1 MTVPSGPPCD
11 GCGEEPGLFMIIP
24 PSPGV
29 MGNFG
34 YLCLL
39 MLGLTSMAQAD
50 LETLDEAVKA
60 MGYQVSAAEKKK
72 RKDAEIPEVDGSR
85 TIAEIVETGPR
96 DEPPDNAVAVDL
108 DQAAGS
114 TSEPPADELTSEE
127 FETVADYLEESTGV
141 RPDRPDEL
149 PDKAPF

>member
-1 MTVPSGPPCD
+1 MTVPSGPTCD

-39 MLGLTSMAQAD
+39 MLGMTSMAQTD
-50 LETLDEAVKA
+50 LETLDAAAKE
-60 MGYQVSAAEKKK
+60 MGYVVSPAEKKR
-72 RKDAEIPEVDGSR
+72 RKDAEIPAVDGNR
-85 TIAEIVETGPR
+85 VIAEIVETGPR

-114 TSEPPADELTSEE
+114 ASGTSADQLTAEE
-127 FETVADYLEESTGV
+127 IETVADYLEESTGV

-149 PDKAPF
+149 PEEAPF

>member
-1 MTVPSGPPCD
+1 MTEYTGPACD

-60 MGYQVSAAEKKK
+60 MGYQVSAAEKKR

-85 TIAEIVETGPR
+85 TIAEIVESGPR

-108 DQAAGS
+108 DAVAGS
-114 TSEPPADELTSEE
+114 VEPSNGGDDDEEYRARA
-127 FETVADYLEESTGV
+127 ETAMLNSAAAQDMATD
-141 RPDRPDEL
+141 PDGD
-149 PDKAPF
+149 APPF